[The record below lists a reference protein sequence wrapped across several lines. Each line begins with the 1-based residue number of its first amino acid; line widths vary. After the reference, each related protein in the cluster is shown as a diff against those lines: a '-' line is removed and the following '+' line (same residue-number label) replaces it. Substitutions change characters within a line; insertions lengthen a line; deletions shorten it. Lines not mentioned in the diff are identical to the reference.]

1 MATKYDDIIKLRGG
15 KAAYDIAEEKEG
27 EWISFIPN
35 EQFNNVLR
43 TVIKSVRGNDIDNH
57 KSFWINGTYGTGK
70 SHAVAVISHL
80 LGDEVDKIR
89 NWVDYEYK
97 DAKFAA
103 IRQAIYSL
111 RETKRLLTVNV
122 YGLGAMT
129 HPGDL
134 ALVLQKAVTETLH
147 KHKINIAVPT
157 DYENYIE
164 QIRQNPEIWNH
175 LIETHTALSSVV
187 ANSDQLVESLS
198 TGDLGIFHRVSDTLR
213 EAQLDIRL
221 NNDNIKQWLTE
232 IQDRLAELGT
242 YNGLL
247 IVWDEFT
254 DVMTDAIGVPVLKQL
269 QEVAQKFMNE
279 DSNSYI
285 FLISH
290 PSAFNGV
297 DSEQLK
303 QTDGRYHRM
312 KYNMESVSAFKIMSR
327 KFDIIDKE
335 RHTQLC
341 QHFYTMNSQLLDIFT
356 ATSNDQQSTREDL
369 LNLYPLHPGTANL
382 ATHYATVVGSSSRSV
397 FEFLGQNDSIREFLD
412 SEEYF
417 LNRDTITAD
426 YLWDYVLKVF
436 QDDVTNYGAVT
447 ERYNSYKLQVSNE
460 DAAYFA
466 VFKGILL
473 LNAFNNVSG
482 ENNNGLVTP
491 SEDNIHALF
500 AGTRYDD
507 QVDVVLQWFNEQGI
521 IQRAPGGLYSV
532 QFSALPSG
540 EIEEKKNEM
549 RNVQFKLTEQILAF
563 SDAAENSFR
572 GKFMQ
577 RVIRPYDFK
586 FFSDHQNE
594 AVLRSQIKNAR
605 KETKT
610 SALFFALLMAR
621 NNTELGVLRSF
632 AEKCAEDESDKDLKN
647 IVFLVFDEVLTD
659 AKYEQFIEYQANYA
673 CASSHGFMDQ
683 QKVHRDHAISMVKE
697 WMDSIL
703 RSNAIVYING
713 EEKQPVS
720 VKHLSS
726 IVNSVIAPI
735 IFPYGPDACE
745 LLRQKTPSTFWR
757 QQNSKEIVRTFLF
770 ANSKGELATITAQMR
785 PVQYL
790 IQECLDDNLAWKS
803 DVPENHPFKV
813 VYDKVQNIIKYAD
826 KSLPFNFDDKFSV
839 LQKPP
844 YGLYGSFAAMAM
856 MAFALRPWA
865 NKIFDMQGK
874 PRDKNALIDD
884 IVWLFKVWDDKK
896 SSSKLNFKFQ
906 TPEEGKLCKDLVS
919 LFKLNNKNNDYSDV
933 TSLKDARYAI
943 TAEFLGKKGY
953 PLWTVKYASEAAFAN
968 LPVIITITEEE
979 KKLIDNIV
987 TICMERDLRNPALVK
1002 ETIDL
1007 ISDLRYEMKNILNVD
1022 AAFSDGFKN
1031 FLMQLN
1037 FIDIREDEV
1046 DMVKRFVEQN
1056 LQSTVGYWTEE
1067 EVEKKALQ
1075 WKTSQTMQS
1084 SSKGSND
1091 DGAQQGGCVVSE
1103 PQIDEIWKPSN
1114 SEALVLKRKQAK
1126 MRIADI
1132 GSLEEAKALL
1142 YKLCDEG
1149 GEWLLD
1155 KING

>member
-1 MATKYDDIIKLRGG
+1 MATKYDDIIKLREG
-15 KAAYDIAEEKEG
+15 KAAYDIAEEKQG

-35 EQFNNVLR
+35 EQFNSVLH

-80 LGDEVDKIR
+80 LGDDVEDIR
-89 NWVDYEYK
+89 KWVDYEYK
-97 DAKFAA
+97 ESKFDS

-111 RETKRLLTVNV
+111 RESKRLLTVKV
-122 YGLGAMT
+122 HGLRAMT

-134 ALVLQKAVTETLH
+134 ALVLQKAVTETLR
-147 KHKINIAVPT
+147 KYKIEIAVPT
-157 DYENYIE
+157 DYESYIE

-175 LIETHTALSSVV
+175 LIDTHTALSSVV
-187 ANSDQLVESLS
+187 SDSEQLADGLK
-198 TGDLGIFHRVSDTLR
+198 TGDLGIFHRVTDTLR

-232 IQDRLAELGT
+232 VQDRLAELGT

-254 DVMTDAIGVPVLKQL
+254 DVMIDAIGVPVLKQL

-279 DSNSYI
+279 ESNSYM

-290 PSAFNGV
+290 PSAFNGI

-327 KFDIIDKE
+327 KFEIIDEE
-335 RHTQLC
+335 RHRQMRE
-341 QHFYTMNSQLLDIFT
+341 QFYSMNSQLLDIFT

-369 LNLYPLHPGTANL
+369 FNLYPLHPGTANL

-412 SEEYF
+412 SEVRF

-460 DAAYFA
+460 GEAHYA

-500 AGTRYDD
+500 AGTRYDNE
-507 QVDVVLQWFNEQGI
+507 VDGVLQWFNEQGI

-532 QFSALPSG
+532 QFSSLPSG
-540 EIEEKKNEM
+540 EIEEKKTEM
-549 RNVQFKLTEQILAF
+549 RNVQYRYTDQILNF
-563 SDAAENSFR
+563 SDAASTAFEN
-572 GKFMQ
+572 KMMQ
-577 RVIRPYDFK
+577 KVIRPYGFK

-594 AVLRSQIKNAR
+594 AVLRSKIKNAR
-605 KETKT
+605 KDTRT

-621 NNTELGVLRSF
+621 DNAELGVLRSF
-632 AEKCAEDESDKDLKN
+632 AEKCAEDENDKDLKN

-673 CASSHGFMDQ
+673 CASSHGFIDQ
-683 QKVHRDHAISMVKE
+683 QNVHRDHAVAMVKE
-697 WMDSIL
+697 WMDSVQ
-703 RSNAIVYING
+703 RGNAIAYING
-713 EEKQPVS
+713 VKKRPIS
-720 VKHLSS
+720 VKHLPS
-726 IVNSVIAPI
+726 IVNGVIAPT

-745 LLRQKTPSTFWR
+745 LLRQNTPSTFWR
-757 QQNSKEIVRTFLF
+757 QQNSKEIVRTFIF
-770 ANSKGELATITAQMR
+770 ATSKEELTTITQQMR
-785 PVQYL
+785 PVRYL
-790 IQECLDDNLAWKS
+790 LQECLDDNMEWKS

-844 YGLYGSFAAMAM
+844 YGLYGSFAPMAM
-856 MAFALRPWA
+856 MAFALKPWA

-884 IVWLFKVWDDKK
+884 IVGLFKVWDDKK
-896 SSSKLNFKFQ
+896 SNSKLNFKFQ
-906 TPEEGKLCKDLVS
+906 TPEEGKLCKDLIS
-919 LFKLNNKNNDYSDV
+919 LFKLNSKNNAYSDV
-933 TSLKDARYAI
+933 SSLKDARYAI

-953 PLWTVKYASEAAFAN
+953 PLWSVKYASEQAFSS
-968 LPVIITITEEE
+968 LPGSLCVNDAECR
-979 KKLIDNIV
+979 LIDNIV
-987 TICMERDLRNPALVK
+987 TICNENDLRNPALVM

-1007 ISDLRYEMKNILNVD
+1007 ISELRIDMKNILNVD

-1031 FLMQLN
+1031 FLMQIEFAN
-1037 FIDIREDEV
+1037 IEEDEV
-1046 DMVKRFVEQN
+1046 DEVKHFIEQN

-1067 EVEKKALQ
+1067 DVEKKALQ
-1075 WKTSQTMQS
+1075 WK
-1084 SSKGSND
+1084 SSKPLKPEPQPLHNPDKGEDSQSND
-1091 DGAQQGGCVVSE
+1091 DSSE
-1103 PQIDEIWKPSN
+1103 NQN
-1114 SEALVLKRKQAK
+1114 SLAEKRKLAK
-1126 MRIADI
+1126 SHIDSISTLDDA
-1132 GSLEEAKALL
+1132 LALL
-1142 YKLCDEG
+1142 NKLCDEG

-1155 KING
+1155 KINS

>member
-1 MATKYDDIIKLRGG
+1 
-15 KAAYDIAEEKEG
+15 
-27 EWISFIPN
+27 
-35 EQFNNVLR
+35 
-43 TVIKSVRGNDIDNH
+43 
-57 KSFWINGTYGTGK
+57 
-70 SHAVAVISHL
+70 
-80 LGDEVDKIR
+80 
-89 NWVDYEYK
+89 
-97 DAKFAA
+97 
-103 IRQAIYSL
+103 
-111 RETKRLLTVNV
+111 
-122 YGLGAMT
+122 
-129 HPGDL
+129 
-134 ALVLQKAVTETLH
+134 
-147 KHKINIAVPT
+147 
-157 DYENYIE
+157 
-164 QIRQNPEIWNH
+164 
-175 LIETHTALSSVV
+175 
-187 ANSDQLVESLS
+187 
-198 TGDLGIFHRVSDTLR
+198 
-213 EAQLDIRL
+213 
-221 NNDNIKQWLTE
+221 
-232 IQDRLAELGT
+232 
-242 YNGLL
+242 
-247 IVWDEFT
+247 
-254 DVMTDAIGVPVLKQL
+254 
-269 QEVAQKFMNE
+269 
-279 DSNSYI
+279 
-285 FLISH
+285 
-290 PSAFNGV
+290 
-297 DSEQLK
+297 
-303 QTDGRYHRM
+303 
-312 KYNMESVSAFKIMSR
+312 
-327 KFDIIDKE
+327 
-335 RHTQLC
+335 
-341 QHFYTMNSQLLDIFT
+341 
-356 ATSNDQQSTREDL
+356 
-369 LNLYPLHPGTANL
+369 
-382 ATHYATVVGSSSRSV
+382 
-397 FEFLGQNDSIREFLD
+397 
-412 SEEYF
+412 
-417 LNRDTITAD
+417 
-426 YLWDYVLKVF
+426 
-436 QDDVTNYGAVT
+436 
-447 ERYNSYKLQVSNE
+447 
-460 DAAYFA
+460 
-466 VFKGILL
+466 
-473 LNAFNNVSG
+473 
-482 ENNNGLVTP
+482 
-491 SEDNIHALF
+491 
-500 AGTRYDD
+500 
-507 QVDVVLQWFNEQGI
+507 
-521 IQRAPGGLYSV
+521 
-532 QFSALPSG
+532 
-540 EIEEKKNEM
+540 
-549 RNVQFKLTEQILAF
+549 
-563 SDAAENSFR
+563 
-572 GKFMQ
+572 MQ

-605 KETKT
+605 KDTKT

-968 LPVIITITEEE
+968 LPVIITITKDE

-987 TICMERDLRNPALVK
+987 IICMERDLRNPALVK

-1031 FLMQLN
+1031 FLMQLD
-1037 FIDIREDEV
+1037 FINIQESEVDEV
-1046 DMVKRFVEQN
+1046 KLFIEQN

-1075 WKTSQTMQS
+1075 WK
-1084 SSKGSND
+1084 SSKTPTP
-1091 DGAQQGGCVVSE
+1091 
-1103 PQIDEIWKPSN
+1103 PQPPVYPPLPPVPPVYPPIPPVDPDVIDQ
-1114 SEALVLKRKQAK
+1114 KRKQAK
-1126 MRIADI
+1126 MHIADI
-1132 GSLEEAKALL
+1132 VSIEDAKALL

-1149 GEWLLD
+1149 NEWLLD
-1155 KING
+1155 KINE

>member
-15 KAAYDIAEEKEG
+15 KAAYDIAEEKKG
-27 EWISFIPN
+27 EWVSFIPN
-35 EQFNNVLR
+35 EQFNSVLR

-80 LGDEVDKIR
+80 LGDEVDDIKP
-89 NWVDYEYK
+89 WVDYEYK
-97 DAKFAA
+97 ESKFDS

-111 RETKRLLTVNV
+111 RESKRLLTVKV

-134 ALVLQKAVTETLH
+134 ALVLQKAVTETLR
-147 KHKINIAVPT
+147 KHKIEIAVPT

-164 QIRQNPEIWNH
+164 QIKQNPEIWNH
-175 LIETHTALSSVV
+175 LIDTHTALSSVV
-187 ANSDQLVESLS
+187 ADSQQLTDSLK
-198 TGDLGIFHRVSDTLR
+198 TGDLGIFHRVTDTLR

-232 IQDRLAELGT
+232 VQDRLTELGT

-279 DSNSYI
+279 ESNSYM

-290 PSAFNGV
+290 PSAFNGI

-327 KFDIIDKE
+327 KFEIIDEE
-335 RHTQLC
+335 RHRQMRD
-341 QHFYTMNSQLLDIFT
+341 QFYTMNPQLLDIFT

-369 LNLYPLHPGTANL
+369 FNLYPLHPGTANL

-412 SEEYF
+412 SEEHF

-447 ERYNSYKLQVSNE
+447 ERYNSYKLQVNNE
-460 DAAYFA
+460 GEAHYA

-482 ENNNGLVTP
+482 ANNNGLVTP

-500 AGTRYDD
+500 AGTRYDEA
-507 QVDVVLQWFNEQGI
+507 VDGVLQWFNEQGI

-549 RNVQFKLTEQILAF
+549 RNVQYRFTNQILTFSNAASTAF
-563 SDAAENSFR
+563 E
-572 GKFMQ
+572 KKMMQ
-577 RVIRPYDFK
+577 KVIRPYGFM
-586 FFSDHQNE
+586 FFSDQQNE
-594 AVLRSQIKNAR
+594 SVLRSQIKSAR
-605 KETKT
+605 KGTKT

-621 NNTELGVLRSF
+621 NNTELGILRSF
-632 AEKCAEDESDKDLKN
+632 AEKCAEDENDKDLEN
-647 IVFLVFDEVLTD
+647 IVFLVFDETLTD

-673 CASSHGFMDQ
+673 CASSHGFTDQ
-683 QKVHRDHAISMVKE
+683 QKVHCDHAVSMVKE
-697 WMDSIL
+697 WME
-703 RSNAIVYING
+703 RVQRGNATVYING
-713 EEKQPVS
+713 MEQQPIS

-726 IVNSVIAPI
+726 VVNSAIAPA

-745 LLRQKTPSTFWR
+745 LLRQKTPLTFWK
-757 QQNSKEIVRTFLF
+757 QQNSKEIVRTFIF
-770 ANSKGELATITAQMR
+770 ATSKEELTTITAQMR

-790 IQECLDDNLAWKS
+790 VQECLDDNMEWKI
-803 DVPENHPFKV
+803 DVPEHHPFKV
-813 VYDKVQNIIKYAD
+813 VYDKVQNIIRYAD

-844 YGLYGSFAAMAM
+844 YGLYSSFASMAM

-896 SSSKLNFKFQ
+896 SKSKLNFKFQ
-906 TPEEGKLCKDLVS
+906 TPEEGKLCKELIS
-919 LFKLNNKNNDYSDV
+919 LFKLNSKDNAYADV
-933 TSLKDARYAI
+933 SSLKDARYAI

-953 PLWTVKYASEAAFAN
+953 PLWTVKYASASAFSS
-968 LPVIITITEEE
+968 LPVVTTINEEE
-979 KKLIDNIV
+979 CRLIDHIV
-987 TICMERDLRNPALVK
+987 TICTESDLRNPALVK

-1007 ISDLRYEMKNILNVD
+1007 ISEWRFEMKNILNVD

-1031 FLMQLN
+1031 FLMQ
-1037 FIDIREDEV
+1037 IDFSNIQENEV
-1046 DMVKRFVEQN
+1046 DEVKRFIEQN

-1075 WKTSQTMQS
+1075 WHASKT
-1084 SSKGSND
+1084 
-1091 DGAQQGGCVVSE
+1091 QQPPVTPPDASVNPSVVPSFVS
-1103 PQIDEIWKPSN
+1103 DKPPVPPTHPDVVA
-1114 SEALVLKRKQAK
+1114 EKRKQAK
-1126 MRIADI
+1126 HHIANITTLDDAI
-1132 GSLEEAKALL
+1132 ALL
-1142 YKLCDEG
+1142 NKLCDEA

-1155 KING
+1155 RING